1 MKVLILHASAGAG
14 HQRAAEALAKAFRS
28 ECPESDTLVSDVLD
42 FTPAL
47 FRRTYGKGYLM
58 LVRRAPE
65 LWGYMYDRS
74 DRKALVP
81 WRAKMREVFNQIN
94 AASFFGFYRG
104 FAPDVTV
111 CTHFMPL
118 EVLSSMSRR
127 RRVPLNMHCCV
138 TDFAVHSL
146 WISQG
151 VSCYFVA
158 TEEARRQ
165 LARRGQPED
174 DIVVAGIPI
183 DPVFAERRAAPDA
196 RQALGLRGDLPM
208 VLALSGG
215 FGVGATS
222 EVIRA
227 FGDYAGPACQVVAV
241 AGANPKL
248 RRRAQAAA
256 GEATVPVTVFGRVTN
271 MHDLLDAA
279 DLVIT
284 KPGGLST
291 SECLAKGRPM
301 LITDPIPGQ
310 EQRNCEYLLE
320 RGAARRLYDPVDAP
334 SMVARLLGDPAM
346 LARMRDN
353 VDRIGKPHAAR
364 DIARHVLARSNR

>member
-14 HQRAAEALAKAFRS
+14 HQRAAEALAKAFRTERPDS
-28 ECPESDTLVSDVLD
+28 LVMVRDVLD

-47 FRRTYGKGYLM
+47 FRRSYGKGYLM
-58 LVRRAPE
+58 LVRQAPE

-74 DRKALVP
+74 DHKALVP
-81 WRAKMREVFNQIN
+81 WRAKVREIFNQIN
-94 AASFFGFYRG
+94 MAAFFGFYRE
-104 FAPDVTV
+104 FAPDVTI

-118 EVLSSMSRR
+118 EVLASLLRR
-127 RRVPLNMHCCV
+127 RRLTRRIYCCV

-146 WISQG
+146 WIAQG
-151 VSCYFVA
+151 VNGYYVA

-165 LARRGQPED
+165 LIRRGQPEGD
-174 DIVVAGIPI
+174 VVVAGIPI
-183 DPVFAERRAAPDA
+183 DPVFAERRDAPDA
-196 RQALGLRGDLPM
+196 RQALGLRPDLPL

-215 FGVGATS
+215 FGVGSTA

-227 FGDYAGPACQVVAV
+227 FSGYEGPACQIVAV

-256 GEATVPVTVFGRVTN
+256 REAAVPVTVFGRVTH
-271 MHDLLDAA
+271 MHALLDAA

-301 LITDPIPGQ
+301 LLTDPIPGQ

-320 RGAARRLYDPVDAP
+320 CGAARRLYHPADAP
-334 SMVARLLGDPAM
+334 AMVARLLGEADT
-346 LARMRDN
+346 LACMRGN
-353 VDRIGKPHAAR
+353 VQRIGTPHAAR
-364 DIARHVLARSNR
+364 NIVRNILAR

>member
-1 MKVLILHASAGAG
+1 MKILILHASAGAG
-14 HQRAAEALAKAFRS
+14 HQRAAEAIAKAFRS
-28 ECPESDTLVSDVLD
+28 ERPDADTLVSDVLD

-47 FRRTYGKGYLM
+47 FRRTYGKGYLL

-65 LWGYMYDRS
+65 LWGYMYERS
-74 DRKALVP
+74 DRKALIP
-81 WRAKMREVFNQIN
+81 WRAKLREVFNQIN

-104 FAPDVTV
+104 FAPDITV

-127 RRVPLNMHCCV
+127 RHVPLNIHCCV

-146 WISQG
+146 WVSTG
-151 VSCYFVA
+151 VRCYFVA

-165 LARRGQPED
+165 LARRGQPEAD
-174 DIVVAGIPI
+174 VVVAGIPI
-183 DPVFAERRAAPDA
+183 DPVFAERREAAEA
-196 RQALGLRGDLPM
+196 RRALGLRADLPM

-215 FGVGATS
+215 FGVGATT

-227 FGDYAGPACQVVAV
+227 FTTYAGPACQVVAV

-248 RRRAQAAA
+248 RRRAEAAA
-256 GEATVPVTVFGRVTN
+256 GGAAVPVTVFGRVAN
-271 MHDLLDAA
+271 MHELLDAA

-334 SMVARLLGDPAM
+334 VVVARLLDEPGRLDQ
-346 LARMRDN
+346 MREN
-353 VDRIGKPHAAR
+353 VARIGKPHAAR
-364 DIARHVLARSNR
+364 DIARHILARSAS